1 MRFAF
6 MFIAV
11 FFTFEPT
18 EPVNRSMTLHDF
30 HYSRLNLDW
39 SEESSTW
46 QAILRVFTDD
56 LEEALSRHHGMPVS
70 WKLGDDREHGKANE
84 SIEAY
89 TVQHWQLLN
98 SEGAAIPWQ
107 FVGKEVD
114 FDLTFI
120 YLETDSMGFMPNM
133 TFTSDGFFELFSD
146 QVNEIS
152 VNAQGNSRRIWLTS
166 EDPAEPLFPAS
177 HD

>member
-1 MRFAF
+1 MRIAI
-6 MFIAV
+6 MIIAV
-11 FFTFEPT
+11 FFTIEPT
-18 EPVNRSMTLHDF
+18 EPVIDSLTSHDF

-39 SEESSTW
+39 NPESSTW

-56 LEEALSRHHGMPVS
+56 LEEALSRQQGNVVA
-70 WKLGDDREHGKANE
+70 WRLGDDREHPKALE

-89 TVQHWQLLN
+89 SSSHWQLIDTDD
-98 SEGAAIPWQ
+98 GVIPWQ

-114 FDLTFI
+114 YDLTFI
-120 YLETDSMGFMPNM
+120 YLETDSIDFDPHLS
-133 TFTSDGFFELFSD
+133 FTSDGFFELFTD

-152 VNAQGNSRRIWLTS
+152 VNAEENSRRIWLTS
-166 EDPAEPLFPAS
+166 EDPSEPLFPPH

>member
-1 MRFAF
+1 MRIAF

-18 EPVNRSMTLHDF
+18 ELVKRSVPLHDF

-39 SEESSTW
+39 NAETSTW

-56 LEEALSRHHGMPVS
+56 LEEALSRQQGIPVS
-70 WKLGDDREHGKANE
+70 WKLGDVSEHVKANE

-98 SEGAAIPWQ
+98 SEDAAIPWK

-114 FDLTFI
+114 YDLTFI
-120 YLETDSMGFMPNM
+120 YLESDSMGFMPNL
-133 TFTSDGFFELFSD
+133 TLTSDGFFELFPD

-152 VNAQGNSRRIWLTS
+152 VNAQGNFRRIWLTS
-166 EDPAEPLFPAS
+166 EDPAEPLFPTG